1 MTAVKHPALGKKEQA
16 ARCMHVKK
24 NEYLKVES
32 VPGKMSEQF
41 TVNLETDS
49 GNSFWETESTSYTKM
64 RPEYF
69 EDRNR
74 PTTHPYMVLDFNVQY
89 CNTLF
94 CFMFRH

>member
-49 GNSFWETESTSYTKM
+49 GNSF
-64 RPEYF
+64 
-69 EDRNR
+69 
-74 PTTHPYMVLDFNVQY
+74 
-89 CNTLF
+89 
-94 CFMFRH
+94 